1 MNQGLSTCRN
11 TCIQTKSGK
20 LDFYIY
26 IHSSPLFLEKIWVFV
41 CLFFVCLFWFLYV
54 CVSVSLL
61 HNSYLHVCITGRG
74 RPEMEANEAKISPL
88 KPNFKARYPPKYSFF
103 KNYINMQGQ
112 ALNHLPSHY
121 NDTRC
126 CRWIFWSKKMK
137 KGNIG

>member
-1 MNQGLSTCRN
+1 MYLNKIWKVRL
-11 TCIQTKSGK
+11 
-20 LDFYIY
+20 LYIY
-26 IHSSPLFLEKIWVFV
+26 TFFPSFFGEDLSF
-41 CLFFVCLFWFLYV
+41 CLFIFCLFWFLYV

-126 CRWIFWSKKMK
+126 CRWIF
-137 KGNIG
+137 